1 MNVHPSFLRS
11 PRRWRRQKGVGGVGG
26 GMPPPP
32 PPFSSFFPICGFSP
46 ERNSISCG
54 KRRWVGT
61 KKRREGEFIP
71 LWCIYS
77 PKRRAEVAIFF
88 AAAAFFKKKKKERG
102 GRLGNILGVPYFPQ
116 PKGQTDNS
124 IHKWKIEKSSPRCTG
139 NRSECSWVSI
149 KKTKS

>member
-1 MNVHPSFLRS
+1 MTNLLFEVPSEVAAAKRSRRRRRHASSSSSSSLFLL
-11 PRRWRRQKGVGGVGG
+11 
-26 GMPPPP
+26 
-32 PPFSSFFPICGFSP
+32 FPICGFSP

-77 PKRRAEVAIFF
+77 PKRRAEVAIFCCC
-88 AAAAFFKKKKKERG
+88 FFKRRRRRRG
-102 GRLGNILGVPYFPQ
+102 GLGTGEYIGGAIFPP
-116 PKGQTDNS
+116 PKRQTDNS
-124 IHKWKIEKSSPRCTG
+124 IHKWKIEKSSPATG